1 MILLLLATTRKSP
14 SAKVYGSGTITYDGY
29 WRRYSKWNTSTDYD
43 YVCII
48 RGQDLNGKPLS
59 VISPDNDCTRR
70 TLDGRSPCSKYDKRR
85 DAWSFSKDP
94 QLAFN
99 DAWSNYLS
107 QGGQPALNWTVKE
120 TPTFVNYAN
129 KERQR
134 GQWLSALQFFFP
146 NLKLKIL
153 EKIPVDLQD
162 KIVIINDI
170 IT

>member
-1 MILLLLATTRKSP
+1 MNYGIIAVILLLLATSRKSP
-14 SAKVYGSGTITYDGY
+14 TSAKVYGSGTITYDGY

-48 RGQDLNGKPLS
+48 RGQDLNGKTIKRHKSWQWLHKENTWRKGPLLQ
-59 VISPDNDCTRR
+59 IWQIKER
-70 TLDGRSPCSKYDKRR
+70 LE
-85 DAWSFSKDP
+85 FSKDP

-134 GQWLSALQFFFP
+134 GQWLSALQFFFQ
-146 NLKLKIL
+146 I
-153 EKIPVDLQD
+153 
-162 KIVIINDI
+162 
-170 IT
+170 

>member
-1 MILLLLATTRKSP
+1 MILLLLATSRKSP
-14 SAKVYGSGTITYDGY
+14 TSAKVYGSGTITYDGY

-85 DAWSFSKDP
+85 NAWSFSKDP

-120 TPTFVNYAN
+120 TPTFAITPTRATTWTMV
-129 KERQR
+129 ER
-134 GQWLSALQFFFP
+134 LTIFFP
-146 NLKLKIL
+146 NLKLRSRKRF
-153 EKIPVDLQD
+153 Q
-162 KIVIINDI
+162 
-170 IT
+170 